1 MSYLNN
7 PIYVLAVL
15 CLMVI
20 LAVYSGKTKAG
31 SKFGAALL
39 VIVFTAIVANLGLI
53 PSASNSIPLYNGIFT
68 YLAPLSIFYLLLGV
82 NLNSIKKAGAPMIIL
97 FVLGSLA
104 TAIGVLVAW
113 HAVSPQKILGEDARV
128 IAGMLAG
135 TYTGGSANFNAVALN
150 YDMQEKGV
158 LYAGTIAVDNVV
170 TTLWIVVTLA
180 IPTIMQKFWKGRKVS
195 QNTLEAP
202 IAEEEH
208 FDFQSLIWLTFIGV
222 LAYFVSEKIS
232 DVFPQVPSI
241 LTLSTLGV
249 ILAQFRFV
257 NQLKGSHFLGLY
269 LVYIFLAVIGAYCE
283 IASVIELK
291 SIGTTLLVFASISV
305 FVHGVIIIGLGS
317 LFFRDWEMIAIAS
330 QANVGGG
337 TTAMALAETF
347 HRNELILPA
356 ILVGSLGTALGTY
369 IGFFIVSIL

>member
-1 MSYLNN
+1 
-7 PIYVLAVL
+7 
-15 CLMVI
+15 
-20 LAVYSGKTKAG
+20 
-31 SKFGAALL
+31 
-39 VIVFTAIVANLGLI
+39 
-53 PSASNSIPLYNGIFT
+53 
-68 YLAPLSIFYLLLGV
+68 
-82 NLNSIKKAGAPMIIL
+82 
-97 FVLGSLA
+97 
-104 TAIGVLVAW
+104 
-113 HAVSPQKILGEDARV
+113 
-128 IAGMLAG
+128 MLAG
-135 TYTGGSANFNAVALN
+135 TYTGGSANFNAVALE
-150 YDMQEKGV
+150 YKMQEKGI

-170 TTLWIVVTLA
+170 TTLWIIVTLA
-180 IPTIMQKFWKGRKVS
+180 IPTVMQKFWKTRKVS

-202 IAEEEH
+202 IAEDERI
-208 FDFQSLIWLTFIGV
+208 DFRSLIWLTFMGV
-222 LAYFVSEKIS
+222 LAYFVSEKLS
-232 DVFPQVPSI
+232 DFFPQIPSI

-249 ILAQFRFV
+249 VLAQFRFV

-305 FVHGVIIIGLGS
+305 FVHGVLIVGLGS

-369 IGFFIVSIL
+369 IGFAIVAFL

>member
-20 LAVYSGKTKAG
+20 LAVYAGKTKTG

-39 VIVFTAIVANLGLI
+39 VIVFTAVVANLGLI
-53 PSASNSIPLYNGIFT
+53 PSASDSIPLYDGIFT

-104 TAIGVLVAW
+104 TALGVLVAW
-113 HAVSPQKILGEDARV
+113 YVVSPEQALGEDARV

-135 TYTGGSANFNAVALN
+135 TYTGGSANFNAVALQ
-150 YDMQEKGV
+150 YKMQEKGI

-170 TTLWIVVTLA
+170 TTLWIIVTLA
-180 IPTIMQKFWKGRKVS
+180 IPTVMQKFWKTRKVS

-202 IAEEEH
+202 IAEEES
-208 FDFQSLIWLTFIGV
+208 FDFRSLIWLTFMGV
-222 LAYFVSEKIS
+222 LAYFVSEKLSEI
-232 DVFPQVPSI
+232 FPQIPSI

-249 ILAQFRFV
+249 VLAQFRFV
-257 NQLKGSHFLGLY
+257 NQLQGSHFLGLY

-305 FVHGVIIIGLGS
+305 FVHGVLIVGLGS

-369 IGFFIVSIL
+369 IGFAIVAFL